1 MKILV
6 IDDEEMIRSLAQRIL
21 LRAGHEVLLAEDGQ
35 AGFEMFS
42 NNPGDID
49 LVLLDLTLQG
59 TPGMETLAQIRA
71 IVNDVPC
78 IISSGNFPEQGL
90 VPAELDH
97 HVAFLQKPYRASQL
111 TDVVNSLYRIE
122 QQTD

>member
-1 MKILV
+1 MKVLI

-21 LRAGHEVLLAEDGQ
+21 HRAGHEVLLAEDGRT
-35 AGFEMFS
+35 GLELFS
-42 NNPGDID
+42 SKPGDID

-59 TPGMETLAQIRA
+59 TPGMETLARIRA

-78 IISSGNFPEQGL
+78 IISSGNPPEPGL

-97 HVAFLQKPYRASQL
+97 HITFLQKPYRASQL
-111 TDVVNSLYRIE
+111 TDVVNSFDRVE